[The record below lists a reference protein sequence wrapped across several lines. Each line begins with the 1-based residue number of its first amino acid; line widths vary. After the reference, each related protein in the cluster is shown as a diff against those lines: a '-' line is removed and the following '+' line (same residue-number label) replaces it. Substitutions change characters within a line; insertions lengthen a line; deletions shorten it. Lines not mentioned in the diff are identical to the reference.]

1 MKEIF
6 NNLKGKIWSYYPL
19 ILLLVLG
26 LLPLIWFRGNYIINY
41 GDQTLPFFPIY
52 SLKTNIGYLWS
63 HQYSI
68 GLSSSRIIAG
78 FFYTGFFALFEA
90 LGFSLIVTEKFF
102 YCLLAVV
109 NN

>member
-6 NNLKGKIWSYYPL
+6 NNSKGNIWSYYPL

-102 YCLLAVV
+102 YCLLC
-109 NN
+109 